1 MNVCLTLRSDEKSK
15 THSSRFSLFY
25 NVLNATLAMRVLIY
39 FIYHKRHSRTRAC
52 QIEQNV
58 RLLEGGH

>member
-1 MNVCLTLRSDEKSK
+1 MHVCLTLRSDEKSK

-25 NVLNATLAMRVLIY
+25 VLNATLAMRVLIY
-39 FIYHKRHSRTRAC
+39 FIYHKRHSRTRAR